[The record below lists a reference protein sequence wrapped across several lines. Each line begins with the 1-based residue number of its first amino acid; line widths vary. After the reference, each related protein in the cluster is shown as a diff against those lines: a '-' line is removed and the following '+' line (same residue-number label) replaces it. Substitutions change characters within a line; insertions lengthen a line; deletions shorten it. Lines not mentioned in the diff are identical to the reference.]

1 MLLLF
6 LLLKHSSML
15 FTLDQQI
22 LERNITTNIRNIL
35 DNLDIDDVRE
45 IFIEREVFSSRMFDE
60 IEEKYS
66 GSEDQMYAVL
76 IEIIKSGQRAMQIL
90 VDALYM
96 NEADSLADSLLR
108 VTPNELQ
115 KMQDNTKTGTK

>member
-1 MLLLF
+1 
-6 LLLKHSSML
+6 ML